1 MTSVQ
6 QEKDISVCSRFREER
21 KASALDQ
28 QGVADAL
35 GVTTKTVGRWE
46 KNVPI
51 PSDKLA
57 ALAAHGVDVLY
68 VLTGQRTTPA
78 ADALSEAETQ
88 LVEAFRAMPAESQ
101 AAMLQLT
108 SSLSSTGKHKLTD
121 KL

>member
-1 MTSVQ
+1 MGLS
-6 QEKDISVCSRFREER
+6 QEEFAAATGITKKTQGLYER
-21 KASALDQ
+21 NERSPSA
-28 QGVADAL
+28 
-35 GVTTKTVGRWE
+35 KY
-46 KNVPI
+46 
-51 PSDKLA
+51 LA
-57 ALAAHGVDVLY
+57 ALAEHGVDVLY
-68 VLTGQRTTPA
+68 VLTGQRTMPA

>member
-1 MTSVQ
+1 MTPDQ

-21 KASALDQ
+21 KASGLDQ
-28 QGVADAL
+28 QEIADAL
-35 GVTTKTVGRWE
+35 DVSAKTVGRWE
-46 KNVPI
+46 KSVPI

-68 VLTGQRTTPA
+68 VVTGQRSTASA
-78 ADALSEAETQ
+78 AAISEAEAQ
-88 LVEAFRAMPAESQ
+88 LLEAFRAMPAESQ

-108 SSLSSTGKHKLTD
+108 STLSSSGTHKLTD

>member
-1 MTSVQ
+1 MVSIG
-6 QEKDISVCSRFREER
+6 DRLREER
-21 KASALDQ
+21 
-28 QGVADAL
+28 DAL
-35 GVTTKTVGRWE
+35 GLSQEEFAAATGITKKTQGLYERNE
-46 KNVPI
+46 RS
-51 PSDKLA
+51 PSAKYLA
-57 ALAAHGVDVLY
+57 ALAEHGVDVLY
-68 VLTGQRTTPA
+68 VLTGQRTMPA